1 MSEFKGTKG
10 SWRVSEKVGDF
21 IHIRHDNNE
30 PGAMS
35 LNLAHITARASW
47 LEEAEANARLIAA
60 APDLLEA
67 LQRFYSWYSIV
78 HGDACIY
85 TGDHPVAFAKSVI
98 DKALGETK

>member
-10 SWRVSEKVGDF
+10 PWRVSEKVGDF
-21 IHIRHDNNE
+21 IHIRHDNNY

-47 LEEAEANARLIAA
+47 SKEAEANARLIAA

-67 LQRFYSWYSIV
+67 LQCITHALGYGSSMDV
-78 HGDACIY
+78 AKGEEMAC
-85 TGDHPVAFAKSVI
+85 VAI
-98 DKALGETK
+98 TKALGETK